1 MTETYQPKNT
11 SFEFYIQIG
20 YEYASGKKLE
30 NKALKI
36 LEKISDIDTSIIK
49 IDDIL
54 DGEEYRNGKKCIHLI
69 DGIEKT
75 IINAKLDEI
84 NGVQA
89 LTELIEFR
97 KCFPLFS
104 YEILKVFNNDYM
116 RGIYE
121 GQLID
126 KKLEESDVINEK
138 TLSDYFLM
146 IKKFTGGHIKY
157 GLAIGQ
163 LLAGKIPDE
172 KILKIGELIG
182 VNRQILDDFN
192 DYFKAHHNPFGDL
205 KRGAKRLPEILFI
218 LSGGDRNLVLPE
230 VEKKNFSR
238 VIEIVLNNETRTQMY
253 KVCKENIQKCIDLN
267 SDFNINLINIDF
279 EDILSK
285 EL

>member
-1 MTETYQPKNT
+1 MDKYQPKNT

-54 DGEEYRNGKKCIHLI
+54 DNEEYRNGKKCIHLI

-104 YEILKVFNNDYM
+104 YEILKVFNNNYM
-116 RGIYE
+116 KGIYE

-126 KKLEESDVINEK
+126 KKLEESSLIDNE
-138 TLSDYFLM
+138 TLNDYFLM
-146 IKKFTGGHIKY
+146 VKK
-157 GLAIGQ
+157 LQ
-163 LLAGKIPDE
+163 
-172 KILKIGELIG
+172 
-182 VNRQILDDFN
+182 
-192 DYFKAHHNPFGDL
+192 GD
-205 KRGAKRLPEILFI
+205 
-218 LSGGDRNLVLPE
+218 
-230 VEKKNFSR
+230 
-238 VIEIVLNNETRTQMY
+238 M
-253 KVCKENIQKCIDLN
+253 
-267 SDFNINLINIDF
+267 
-279 EDILSK
+279 
-285 EL
+285 

>member
-1 MTETYQPKNT
+1 MNKYQPKNK

-54 DGEEYRNGKKCIHLI
+54 DGEEYRNGKKCIYLI

-104 YEILKVFNNDYM
+104 YEILKVFNNNYM
-116 RGIYE
+116 KGIYE

-126 KKLEESDVINEK
+126 KKLEESSLIDNE
-138 TLSDYFLM
+138 TLNDYFLM
-146 IKKFTGGHIKY
+146 VKKFTGGHVKY

-163 LLAGKIPDE
+163 LLAGKIPDD
-172 KILKIGELIG
+172 KVLKIGELLGI
-182 VNRQILDDFN
+182 NRQIIDDFN

-205 KRGAKRLPEILFI
+205 KRDAKRLPEILFT
-218 LSGGDRNLVLPE
+218 LNGGNRSSVL
-230 VEKKNFSR
+230 KHIDSKNFSE
-238 VIEIVLNNETRTQMY
+238 VINIVLNKEVRQEMY
-253 KVCKENIQKCIDLN
+253 NLCKKNIYECEKLN
-267 SDFNINLINIDF
+267 SDFNFDSININY
-279 EDILSK
+279 EVLI
-285 EL
+285 